1 MQLLRIDWN
10 VVWTIINLLVLFV
23 ALRHFLYNPVMKVMD
38 ERKKMID
45 GQIADAENQKKQ
57 AGELKAQYAK
67 KLEEAHA
74 ESADIMDKARKS
86 AQAEY
91 ENQIRALTYEDITE
105 WCMSTIGWTGKHHKV
120 SIDLSWEQYC
130 ITVKWEEW
138 ILNSCECLEILCL
151 CHTDCCSVEILT
163 PDNVICVFYFY

>member
-57 AGELKAQYAK
+57 CRQQQNR
-67 KLEEAHA
+67 
-74 ESADIMDKARKS
+74 SF
-86 AQAEY
+86 
-91 ENQIRALTYEDITE
+91 
-105 WCMSTIGWTGKHHKV
+105 HK
-120 SIDLSWEQYC
+120 IFFP
-130 ITVKWEEW
+130 I
-138 ILNSCECLEILCL
+138 ILR
-151 CHTDCCSVEILT
+151 
-163 PDNVICVFYFY
+163 

>member
-45 GQIADAENQKKQ
+45 ESDSRCRESEEKT

-67 KLEEAHA
+67 KLRG
-74 ESADIMDKARKS
+74 STCR
-86 AQAEY
+86 
-91 ENQIRALTYEDITE
+91 IRRYY
-105 WCMSTIGWTGKHHKV
+105 G
-120 SIDLSWEQYC
+120 
-130 ITVKWEEW
+130 
-138 ILNSCECLEILCL
+138 
-151 CHTDCCSVEILT
+151 
-163 PDNVICVFYFY
+163 

>member
-91 ENQIRALTYEDITE
+91 ENRRCRGTE
-105 WCMSTIGWTGKHHKV
+105 NH
-120 SIDLSWEQYC
+120 
-130 ITVKWEEW
+130 
-138 ILNSCECLEILCL
+138 
-151 CHTDCCSVEILT
+151 
-163 PDNVICVFYFY
+163 